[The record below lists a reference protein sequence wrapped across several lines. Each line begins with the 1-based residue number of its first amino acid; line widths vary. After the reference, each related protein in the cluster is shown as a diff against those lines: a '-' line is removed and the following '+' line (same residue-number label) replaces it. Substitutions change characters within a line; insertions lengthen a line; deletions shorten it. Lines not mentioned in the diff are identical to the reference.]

1 MQPWDQVQVIDKDNE
16 RAGEAG
22 LVIAATAET
31 VTVRMDIDQ
40 EKVSFPQSSLRLLG
54 R

>member
-1 MQPWDQVQVIDKDNE
+1 MQPWDQVQVTDAEND

-22 LVIAATAET
+22 LVLAATAET
-31 VTVRMDIDQ
+31 VTVRMDIDG
-40 EKVSFPQSSLRLLG
+40 EKVSFPQSALRLLG